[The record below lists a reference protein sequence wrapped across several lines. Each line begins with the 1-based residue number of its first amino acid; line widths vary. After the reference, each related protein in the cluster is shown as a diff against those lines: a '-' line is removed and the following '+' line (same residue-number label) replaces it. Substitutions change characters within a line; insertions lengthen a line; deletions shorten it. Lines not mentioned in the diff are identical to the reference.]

1 MWLLVHRP
9 ICVVFANGCVGVTNR
24 PGKIVSALV
33 QFLLTAAPS
42 PQASSERHCK
52 DAVMATDKQR
62 TLAVLEAI
70 SLPQSLKMMTLRQT
84 DSYCPGALAL
94 EYICLLQ
101 YAHTHKYPSYTSIFF
116 YAAA

>member
-1 MWLLVHRP
+1 
-9 ICVVFANGCVGVTNR
+9 
-24 PGKIVSALV
+24 
-33 QFLLTAAPS
+33 
-42 PQASSERHCK
+42 
-52 DAVMATDKQR
+52 MATDEQC

-101 YAHTHKYPSYTSIFF
+101 YAHTHTNIHRIRAYFF
-116 YAAA
+116 MQRLSRITAFLLVQVGAYGRGRNSRRRRRRRRVEGDRQFLK